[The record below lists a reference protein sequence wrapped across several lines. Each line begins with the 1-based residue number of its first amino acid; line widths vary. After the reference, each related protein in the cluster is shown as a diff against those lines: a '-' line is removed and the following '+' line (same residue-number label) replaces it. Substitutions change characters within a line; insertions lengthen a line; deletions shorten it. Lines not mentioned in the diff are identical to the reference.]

1 MCLAIPA
8 RVISVGEFGMAE
20 VDILGVTRKIS
31 LDLVPEAVAEDHVLV
46 HAGFAIQVVS
56 EAEAKET
63 LDLLLQMDMFADEQ
77 LGMEEGPADEMVT
90 VPHGEGEVL

>member
-8 RVISVGEFGMAE
+8 RIVSIGEFGMAD

-31 LDLVPEAVAEDHVLV
+31 LDLVPDAVANDHVLV

-56 EAEAKET
+56 EDEAQET
-63 LDLLLQMDMFADEQ
+63 LDLLMQMDMFAEDQ
-77 LGMEEGPADEMVT
+77 LGAEEFVAPELAAE
-90 VPHGEGEVL
+90 EVQ

>member
-8 RVISVGEFGMAE
+8 RIVSIGEFAMAE

-31 LDLVPEAVAEDHVLV
+31 LDLVPDAKADDHVLV

-56 EAEAKET
+56 EAEASET
-63 LDLLLQMDMFADEQ
+63 LDLLMQMDMFTEDQ
-77 LGMEEGPADEMVT
+77 LPTTDLLAPELTPEEVQ
-90 VPHGEGEVL
+90 

>member
-63 LDLLLQMDMFADEQ
+63 LDLLMQMDMFTEDQ
-77 LGMEEGPADEMVT
+77 LPTTDLLAPELTPEEVQ
-90 VPHGEGEVL
+90 